1 MRHKRVYYKNHV
13 DRRVRLRKLIYLL
26 ILLTA
31 FGFTLY
37 DSFTHTLPFHYI
49 LFIFVGRVMAQ
60 IVNRTQRVTHKEE
73 DDRYTVEW
81 SVIGIVLVIG
91 VILTRAIVFPRI
103 LAELHV
109 IYVSDAILLIVI
121 GWLLGRI
128 QLLSATIEEMA
139 FSNFLKSR
147 PPKPD
152 SPPESES
159 IV

>member
-37 DSFTHTLPFHYI
+37 DSFMHTLPFHYI
-49 LFIFVGRVMAQ
+49 LFIFIGRVMAQ
-60 IVNRTQRVTHKEE
+60 IINRTQRVTHKEE
-73 DDRYTVEW
+73 EDRYTVEW
-81 SVIGIVLVIG
+81 SVIGIVLVIV
-91 VILTRAIVFPRI
+91 VIVVRAVVFPRI
-103 LAELHV
+103 LTELNV
-109 IYVSDAILLIVI
+109 IYVSDAILLILM

-128 QLLSATIEEMA
+128 QLLSEKIEEMA
-139 FSNFLKSR
+139 FSRFLESR

-152 SPPESES
+152 LPPENKP
-159 IV
+159 VV

>member
-1 MRHKRVYYKNHV
+1 MRHKRVYYKDHV

-37 DSFTHTLPFHYI
+37 DSFMHTLPFHYI
-49 LFIFVGRVMAQ
+49 LFIFIGRVMAQ
-60 IVNRTQRVTHKEE
+60 IIDGTQRVTHKKE
-73 DDRYTVEW
+73 DNKYTIEW
-81 SVIGIVLVIG
+81 SVIGIVLVIA

-103 LAELHV
+103 LTELNV

-128 QLLSATIEEMA
+128 QLLSAKIEEVA
-139 FSNFLKSR
+139 FSDFLKSR

-152 SPPESES
+152 LPPENEP
-159 IV
+159 IA